1 MSPALLALTRAWR
14 PARWMLDPAA
24 LQPGDLILSTQ
35 RAVGSLLIRLG
46 TRSAYSHAAVVL
58 GDGLLA
64 EAVGLGVRRRSIT
77 TVLKPRLL
85 VRRLDP
91 ALHPDAA
98 AIADRAALEA
108 ERCMHQGYW
117 ISGAMRALFVRT
129 PPDRRGRMFCSQL
142 AAHAYQAAGAVTLV
156 PGKTAE
162 NTTPADL
169 ARSQALMTVPAVYR
183 PAFVPDYLLDE
194 GFEPL
199 ADSETVAVQ
208 ATFVRACDWL
218 EARGV
223 DRPPNW
229 TALQHQLATLQPAQ
243 WQQELDHHIA
253 QWLTADGYFHLI
265 TRARQEVLEPLERL
279 ADATSASR
287 SDDRGDWMEFF
298 LLGHG
303 RAALARQSADEAD
316 NAAFYREL
324 QATTPL
330 QTFEM
335 LGLRSEANAAV
346 SARAVEA
353 IEAILAALDARH
365 GFTSSAP
372 QSFRA

>member
-1 MSPALLALTRAWR
+1 MSPALVALSRLWR
-14 PARWMLDPAA
+14 PSRWMIDPAA
-24 LQPGDLILSTQ
+24 LRPGDLILSTQ
-35 RAVGSLLIRLG
+35 HAVGSLLIRLG
-46 TRSAYSHAAVVL
+46 TRSAYSHAAVAL

-64 EAVGLGVRRRSIT
+64 EAVGLGVRRRSVT
-77 TVLKPRLL
+77 AVVKPRLL

-98 AIADRAALEA
+98 DIAERAALET

-142 AAHAYQAAGAVTLV
+142 AAHAYQAAGALALV
-156 PGKTAE
+156 PGKSAE

-169 ARSQALMTVPAVYR
+169 ARSRALKTVAAVYR
-183 PAFVPDYLLDE
+183 PALVPGYLVDDS
-194 GFEPL
+194 FESL

-218 EARGV
+218 EAHGLG
-223 DRPPNW
+223 RPPHW
-229 TALQHQLATLQPAQ
+229 IGLQQQLATLRPVQL
-243 WQQELDHHIA
+243 QQELDHHVT

-265 TRARQEVLEPLERL
+265 TRARHEVLEPLEEL
-279 ADATSASR
+279 AGTAGAPKDGH
-287 SDDRGDWMEFF
+287 RGDRMEFF
-298 LLGHG
+298 LMAHG
-303 RAALARQSADEAD
+303 RAALAKQSADEAE
-316 NAAFYREL
+316 NAAVYREL
-324 QATTPL
+324 LATAPL
-330 QTFEM
+330 QTFDM
-335 LGLRSEANAAV
+335 LGWRSEANSAV

-353 IEAILAALDARH
+353 IDAILAALDARH

-372 QSFRA
+372 EDLRA